1 MEVQFWFFIKPRRQ
15 KLTPLN
21 QFWKKSGFGFLK
33 YLENEK
39 ILALDRING
48 VHVDIRLTN
57 INSLIMLSGPIRVYK
72 IGNYPLASL
81 DIQKYPTEKQARQL
95 KSYIHSRQAEIY
107 DELSNAVYLA
117 VVPIETKDQY
127 Y

>member
-48 VHVDIRLTN
+48 RACRH
-57 INSLIMLSGPIRVYK
+57 P
-72 IGNYPLASL
+72 P
-81 DIQKYPTEKQARQL
+81 
-95 KSYIHSRQAEIY
+95 
-107 DELSNAVYLA
+107 
-117 VVPIETKDQY
+117 DQY
-127 Y
+127 QFTDHAIWTNPSLQDRKLSHSIARHPKISN

>member
-1 MEVQFWFFIKPRRQ
+1 MEVQFWFFIKPLRQ

-21 QFWKKSGFGFLK
+21 QFWKKSGFSFLK
-33 YLENEK
+33 YQENEK

-48 VHVDIRLTN
+48 VHIDIRLTN

-95 KSYIHSRQAEIY
+95 TSYIHSRQAEIY

-127 Y
+127 F